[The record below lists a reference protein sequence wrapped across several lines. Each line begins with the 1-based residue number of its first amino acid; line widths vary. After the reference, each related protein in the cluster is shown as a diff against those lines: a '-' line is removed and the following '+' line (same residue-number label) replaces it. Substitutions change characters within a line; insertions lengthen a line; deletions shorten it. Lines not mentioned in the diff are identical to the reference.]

1 MNKSRRDTSACAS
14 STRRPRASRARA
26 HAGGAALTELHS
38 PSWPRVAK
46 KEPMVVIARD
56 SQRGGRRPIVE
67 SEGVGE
73 VGARRRTP
81 RATRRIKEE
90 CEAELSV
97 AEAIPSL

>member
-1 MNKSRRDTSACAS
+1 M
-14 STRRPRASRARA
+14 ARA

-46 KEPMVVIARD
+46 KEPMVVVARD